1 MSDYCAGCRYDVK
14 RKTGAGACP
23 FNPLYWDF
31 LVRNADKLR
40 GNPRLAQVYRTWDR
54 MSAEKQAA
62 YRESAAE
69 ILKALG

>member
-31 LVRNADKLR
+31 LARNERTLR
-40 GNPRLAQVYRTWDR
+40 GNPRLAQAYRTWDR
-54 MSAEKQAA
+54 MDDDKQAA
-62 YRESAAE
+62 YRASAADVLE
-69 ILKALG
+69 AL